1 MKPTIRAF
9 HRVRLALLS
18 VAMLGCAATLGAAE
32 IAVAAPE
39 SPMLRF
45 ALDKLEAAL
54 QRQAH
59 TLKRTPSP
67 APGQPAAIVVAVD
80 PAMVK
85 DLGADGF
92 RRVRSA
98 PGVHITGGSERGAM
112 YGVLDAAEQIRQ
124 GTPWNKIPDLTVK
137 ARFEFRTIKFNLP
150 YSAYRTSPTLEQH
163 EDVCR
168 DLKFWEA
175 FLDMMAAN
183 RFNTL
188 TLWSMHPFQL
198 FVVPKSF
205 PEAQSYTSAEM
216 AEWRTLWTRLF
227 AMAKERGIETYLINW
242 NTFVSP
248 EFARAHNLGEYHSTL
263 AHIGDGTK
271 AKIVEA
277 YTRECVQQ
285 TIDEYPD
292 LTGLGI
298 TLGERMGGQTPDE
311 RRQWLDDAF
320 FAGIAAAKRPVKFI
334 YRAPLSANTGSG
346 GTTSEENDRR
356 TRAQIEGLRANPNI
370 IAPIF
375 TEFKY
380 NWSHGHSSPNLFIV
394 HGGKLSD
401 AYWNPPPTNHRV
413 VWTIRNEDFYVLR
426 WGAPD
431 FIREFI
437 ANNGAPHVGGVL
449 VGSECYI
456 PAKDYITLEGKHK
469 TWTWAFERQWLW
481 YALWGRLL
489 YDPQTSDS
497 TFEGLLAERFGSVH
511 APDLLKAWT
520 LASRAQ
526 LRFAAFHRGTWDGTL
541 YTEGFTAWSDRGHNT
556 SFGFF
561 DIEDVITRPVLD
573 TKYVNIA
580 DFVKTGGQVPAGK
593 ISPLQ
598 LATEL
603 ERDMAEARRL
613 AAAVRQ
619 RGKVSPT
626 LAAEMADIDAWSAH
640 GLYFAGK
647 LRGGVALATFRRS
660 GDQAEQATA
669 VSNLEKAATHWRT
682 LMEAGTRF
690 NRHRMPHNAG
700 ELFSWERFLPAI
712 ERDIEIARGTA
723 KAEKPSR

>member
-1 MKPTIRAF
+1 
-9 HRVRLALLS
+9 V
-18 VAMLGCAATLGAAE
+18 
-32 IAVAAPE
+32 
-39 SPMLRF
+39 
-45 ALDKLEAAL
+45 
-54 QRQAH
+54 Q
-59 TLKRTPSP
+59 
-67 APGQPAAIVVAVD
+67 
-80 PAMVK
+80 
-85 DLGADGF
+85 
-92 RRVRSA
+92 
-98 PGVHITGGSERGAM
+98 ITGGGDRGAM
-112 YGVLDAAEQIRQ
+112 YGVLELAEQIRQ
-124 GTPWNKIPDLTVK
+124 GTPWERFGDHTTK
-137 ARFEFRTIKFNLP
+137 ARFGFRTIKFNLP

-163 EDVCR
+163 YDVCR

-188 TLWSMHPFQL
+188 TLWSLHPFQL

-205 PEAQSYTSAEM
+205 PEAQTYSAAEM

-227 AMAKERGIETYLINW
+227 ALAKERGIETYLINW

-248 EFARAHNLGEYHSTL
+248 EFARAHRFADYHTTL

-271 AKIVEA
+271 DKIIEA

-311 RRQWLDDAF
+311 RRQWLDNAF

-334 YRAPLSANTGSG
+334 YRAPLSADTRSG

-356 TRAQIEGLRANPNI
+356 TRAQIEGLQANANI
-370 IAPIF
+370 TRPIF

-380 NWSHGHSSPNLFIV
+380 NWSHGHSSPHLFIV

-401 AYWNPPPTNHRV
+401 AYWNPPPTHHQV
-413 VWTIRNEDFYVLR
+413 VWTIRNEDFYMLR

-456 PAKDYITLEGKHK
+456 PAKDYITEEGRHK

-489 YDPQTSDS
+489 YDPQTPDRA
-497 TFEGLLAERFGSVH
+497 FEALLAERFGSAH

-526 LRFAAFHRGTWDGTL
+526 LRFAAFHRGTWDGSL
-541 YTEGFTAWSDRGHNT
+541 YTEGFASWTDKPTDNAFR
-556 SFGFF
+556 FF
-561 DIEDVITRPVLD
+561 DIENIITHPVLD

-580 DFVKTGGQVPAGK
+580 DFVKAGGRIPADK
-593 ISPLQ
+593 VSPLQ
-598 LATEL
+598 LAAEL
-603 ERDMAEARRL
+603 ERDMAEARRR

-619 RGKVSPT
+619 RGNVSPT
-626 LAAEMADIDAWSAH
+626 LAAEMADLDAWSAH
-640 GLYFAGK
+640 GLYFAAK
-647 LRGGVALATFRRS
+647 LRGGVALATFRRG
-660 GDQAEQATA
+660 GDKAEQAA
-669 VSNLEKAATHWRT
+669 SVAHLEKALGHWRE

-690 NRHRMPHNAG
+690 NRPRVSHNAG
-700 ELFSWERFLPAI
+700 ELFSWMRFLPVV

-723 KAEKPSR
+723 KPDPSPR